1 MNKFHSIRS
10 AIYNKVW
17 GRPKSALGAY
27 LRRKCDSIPANRR
40 LTLITVM
47 LSLFIITA
55 FFVFGNACFRIGRGQ
70 ALMERMEPEHIE
82 GLELPGFDNG
92 DTPDIGQLKKSAYEL
107 SGIENENQ

>member
-1 MNKFHSIRS
+1 MRS

-40 LTLITVM
+40 LTLITVL

-55 FFVFGNACFRIGRGQ
+55 FFVFGNACYRIGRGQ
-70 ALMERMEPEHIE
+70 ALMERIEPEHIE
-82 GLELPGFDNG
+82 GLELSSLDNG
-92 DTPDIGQLKKSAYEL
+92 ETPDIGLSNYSEYEL
-107 SGIENENQ
+107 SETENENQ

>member
-1 MNKFHSIRS
+1 MNKFHSIRSAIYNHSIRS

-40 LTLITVM
+40 LTLITVL

-55 FFVFGNACFRIGRGQ
+55 FFVFGNDTGHFLTQFGVHVK
-70 ALMERMEPEHIE
+70 LTIE
-82 GLELPGFDNG
+82 
-92 DTPDIGQLKKSAYEL
+92 
-107 SGIENENQ
+107 

>member
-40 LTLITVM
+40 LTLITVL

-55 FFVFGNACFRIGRGQ
+55 FFVFGNACYHIGLGQ
-70 ALMERMEPEHIE
+70 ARQHIDE
-82 GLELPGFDNG
+82 IKHIKAVELPASTEKQSLPTFD
-92 DTPDIGQLKKSAYEL
+92 DI
-107 SGIENENQ
+107 

>member
-40 LTLITVM
+40 LTLITVL

-55 FFVFGNACFRIGRGQ
+55 FFVFGNACYRIGRGQ
-70 ALMERMEPEHIE
+70 ALMERMEPEHR
-82 GLELPGFDNG
+82 G
-92 DTPDIGQLKKSAYEL
+92 
-107 SGIENENQ
+107 SGTARFRQRRYAGYRSIKEVRL